1 MSSSSS
7 SALYR
12 QWRSCINRT
21 SLKCPQSSTCSA
33 ATYPRATYSSRFL
46 LHNSA
51 ALPGSPIFCACR
63 SVCSVV
69 FGRLD
74 PSHVMR
80 STCHVSFEACA
91 AATPRDIKVSLFS
104 ANVSLHVPD
113 FSEEPAKS
121 RNPQI
126 SASSVASQNS
136 VESSTATLT
145 DAFSTVAPLWLL
157 ERYEYPLVHFKP
169 PESSLSKVNVSDA
182 LTEHTDTQSLVSL
195 PPLSMHRSV
204 RSRHNHD
211 PTIITSP
218 LIPPSLLS

>member
-12 QWRSCINRT
+12 QWRSRINRT
-21 SLKCPQSSTCSA
+21 SLKYPQTFTCST

-46 LHNSA
+46 LHRSA
-51 ALPGSPIFCACR
+51 ALPWSPIFCACR

-74 PSHVMR
+74 PSRVMR
-80 STCHVSFEACA
+80 STCHVSFETRA
-91 AATPRDIKVSLFS
+91 AATPRAVKVSLFS

-113 FSEEPAKS
+113 SSEEPARS
-121 RNPQI
+121 CNPQI

-136 VESSTATLT
+136 VEFSTATLT

-157 ERYEYPLVHFKP
+157 ERYQFPLLNFKL
-169 PESSLSKVNVSDA
+169 PESS
-182 LTEHTDTQSLVSL
+182 
-195 PPLSMHRSV
+195 
-204 RSRHNHD
+204 
-211 PTIITSP
+211 I
-218 LIPPSLLS
+218 